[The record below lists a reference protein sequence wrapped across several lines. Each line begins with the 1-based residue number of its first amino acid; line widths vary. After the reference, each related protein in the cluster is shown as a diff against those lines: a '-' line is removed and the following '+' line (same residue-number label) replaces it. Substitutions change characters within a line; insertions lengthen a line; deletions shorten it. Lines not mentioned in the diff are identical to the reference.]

1 MADNGAENTHPPPSP
16 NPPPNPATPN
26 PPRFLA
32 PPAVTA
38 LRQEAARDAS
48 STPSSIST
56 GTSTAV
62 TSSAGGSRLASPAHH
77 LMERTLSEDI
87 REQRQ
92 DLKEAAEQTLNVIVD
107 LDLEGRIKWVSPSWK
122 EVVGTRVEEVEG
134 TLISELVLG
143 DQNNKAVFGNAI
155 ERMKV
160 DDSKSYIVRFAVRTG
175 PESFLWREDAGRKEG
190 EGEGEGRLGEEREGG
205 RRWEVEKVE
214 CEGERAG
221 SAPAQEGLVEPEK
234 ERESVQENE
243 HDSQQDNDDEH
254 ILNLEGQGIM
264 VFDRSPSSESHTMWM
279 LRPSTQPREV
289 TIDLPPLLVESLGV
303 GAEVLANYLT
313 ALAEAGSRD
322 NAYVPPPPP
331 VLCRICE
338 RQITPWWFE
347 KHSELCLQEHGAE
360 MDVQMAQDNLNEHRH
375 AIVKVLDALEARK
388 SRSAFGD
395 TSPLPGPQAE
405 YKNLP
410 IGPSQSTSG
419 PVSGSSSSSG
429 TPPRSRDPSTSGLG
443 HVRTRSSFAVRRP
456 LARIVELIL
465 DLCDTALEINTPA
478 LKDARTESG
487 DEIRTQSPQSESRIS
502 QVLQWQS
509 PSSNTLDQEQGLAA
523 LSADTERFARAKV
536 DAVFRHRQIVEYA
549 ERIRVEFTVLVEECV
564 NAAMCKAERI
574 AAGELS
580 DSSGS
585 SSSVNGDSQEG
596 RESLQSQIP
605 DPASTTPVRPSTTSG
620 LTAALRAGADQPFG
634 SGSQSGQQPSSVAV
648 STRSSSPME
657 CPTPRS
663 HRSVGGFLGHS
674 QPSKRGSLLAE
685 SDAGDSD
692 SSILSS
698 AVGGTRRTESP
709 SSERGLSRATSSKD
723 RKRQS
728 LILPGMSV
736 SPRRES
742 PARNPPHSP
751 LRLSKPRLSM
761 GESFPSPVT
770 SPLLGNSELATHMP
784 QYYPPPPSHHHHHRR
799 LSSATSPDLGKTPV
813 SPHLSSVSHPPP
825 PRAVA
830 PSIKDFEII
839 KPISKGAFGSVYL
852 SKKKST
858 AEYFAIKVLKKADM
872 VVKNQVTNVKAE
884 RAIMM
889 WQGESD
895 FVAKLYWTFSSKDY
909 LYLVM
914 EYLNGGD
921 CASLVKVLGGLT
933 EDWAKKYIAEV
944 VLGVEHLHERGIVH
958 RDLKPDNLL
967 IDAKG
972 HLKLTDFGLSRM
984 GLVGRQKRI
993 LKNPNESAPDLLKTG
1008 PFTRTTSLTSSRS
1021 ASFDFP
1027 ATQSPNSTP
1036 SMTPE
1041 VPSLVNQPSY
1051 FSLNKDSSLN
1061 RETSRRA
1068 SGYRS
1073 DSGGSDSLTGMFRG
1087 FSLYES
1093 GDTPYP
1099 LSFQPQPPPPA
1110 QQQGRSIEE
1119 EIQSEGSDSPHLFP
1133 LQTTTSH
1140 TASSA
1145 SGQHGSPPPQSM
1157 MPPPMALFDPEDHSR
1172 CFVGTPDYLAP
1183 ETINGVGQ
1191 DEMSDWWSLG
1201 CILFEFL
1208 YGYPPF
1214 NASTPD
1220 EVFENI
1226 LNRRINWPEEA
1237 DELVT
1242 PEAKDIMNRLM
1253 TINPEERLGSNAAD
1267 KYPNGGA
1274 EVRAHPWF
1282 ADVNWDTL
1290 LEDEAQFVPAPEN
1303 PEDTEYFD
1311 ARGAKLTS
1319 FSEELE
1325 DQLSPPPATT
1335 GPDYPPDRPHDAL
1348 YKVRTQVNS
1357 LKRGLMPLHIPPHV
1371 RDTRS
1376 RRLSEPVLADDFG
1389 NFNFKNLPV
1398 LERANKDVI
1407 QKLRME
1413 AMQAQQRQ
1421 VPANSPMSNTGPSLE
1436 GSPLLPMPL
1445 QRTLSQ
1451 NKAANRPASPTS
1463 LSQANSS
1470 SPSRPSQPSSPL
1482 LVQFSTGQN
1491 HERRKTSGSSSTFS
1505 HQSSGSLQPGSHPE
1519 PPRLSTNFKMPT
1531 SVASSPI
1538 KHTKPP
1544 TPTPE
1549 KSSGGSSQPRQT
1561 SAPTSRSRSQTVG
1574 SQDSEAAV
1582 SKDPFVPGH
1591 HKRRSQLFDISPS
1604 SSDNED
1610 PRSKAKALLKVQ
1622 RRRQSSR
1629 RLSQINLTEGPF
1641 FRPLDILI
1649 CEDHPV
1655 SKLVMERLFEKL
1667 RCRTITAVNGSEA
1680 MRYALSE
1687 VQFDIIM
1694 MEFKLPQLNGA
1705 DVARMIRDTK
1715 SVNTHTPIICCTGYL
1730 KDLPETHHFD
1740 ALIEKP
1746 PTLPKL
1752 TEALCKFCQ
1761 WKPPPKDHPLLSPSA
1776 SHHHHHHH
1784 YQHPILGPS
1793 VTSRQVSSMMHTED
1807 SPSSASSGFVAM
1819 PASSY
1824 RGSSREDSVGSSY
1837 FGDVDS
1843 IKPEELPVI
1852 ISRQAGDDWGSA
1864 HGSGGGSGLGISDEP
1879 AIPRSDPIMV
1889 SSPPQVPALFHA
1901 TSAPSTVP
1909 LSSAAAMTAAATA
1922 GMGMRS
1928 PRNQPSVED
1937 IRAKRESQERR
1948 RRYEGAESGD
1958 DEDEEL
1964 GNSNGQNRVR
1974 GSSPQDVRG
1983 KTKRSGSKLGTEMM
1997 RTNSHG
2003 SVVSDA
2009 GEVLGEDIVREDA
2022 AVSAAETAAV
2032 VGGPGPSID
2041 VVEEGM
2047 GVLRVAD
2054 EGLGLE
2060 TLPEDREKE
2069 ESCTPTDPLVT
2080 VSDEAGIVQSPEQ
2093 TRSPPAAEE
2102 GNVEGKAQAKDDLR
2116 LTQTESIS
2124 PFSHPTGATSTTT
2137 PPPPTSSSPPTTD
2150 TETVTTTPPNPNTS
2164 SSSTEE
2170 HQQQH
2175 ATPLI
2180 NVPDADADV
2189 TPRPPSSTA
2198 SMPDT
2203 RPSEVHSVLPLNTH
2217 GTGNNPASG
2226 ELDVTPRASE
2236 RDRRREKS
2244 RERRL
2249 RGLEWMRR

>member
-1 MADNGAENTHPPPSP
+1 MGLKTPQAAPQPHP
-16 NPPPNPATPN
+16 NPPA
-26 PPRFLA
+26 PPRLLSSPLFK
-32 PPAVTA
+32 
-38 LRQEAARDAS
+38 QEAARDAGGDN
-48 STPSSIST
+48 PSAQSMS
-56 GTSTAV
+56 
-62 TSSAGGSRLASPAHH
+62 
-77 LMERTLSEDI
+77 RTLSEDI
-87 REQRQ
+87 REERQ

-107 LDLEGRIKWVSPSWK
+107 LDLNGRIKWVSPSWK
-122 EVVGTRVEEVEG
+122 EVVGTNIEDVEG
-134 TLISELVLG
+134 LLISELVL
-143 DQNNKAVFGNAI
+143 DNKTAFEHAI
-155 ERMKV
+155 ERMKM
-160 DDSKSYIVRFAVRTG
+160 DDSKSHIVRFAVRTG
-175 PESFLWREDAGRKEG
+175 PASFLWRESREAEVEAEAEGIEG
-190 EGEGEGRLGEEREGG
+190 EDERE
-205 RRWEVEKVE
+205 EMDE
-214 CEGERAG
+214 
-221 SAPAQEGLVEPEK
+221 
-234 ERESVQENE
+234 
-243 HDSQQDNDDEH
+243 DDH

-264 VFDRSPSSESHTMWM
+264 VFDRSIGAESHTMWM

-313 ALAEAGSRD
+313 ALAEAGSREPSH
-322 NAYVPPPPP
+322 VPLPPP

-338 RQITPWWFE
+338 RQIPPWWFE
-347 KHSELCLQEHGAE
+347 KHSELCLQEHAAE
-360 MDVQMAQDNLNEHRH
+360 MDVQMAQDHLNEHRH
-375 AIVKVLDALEARK
+375 SIVKVLDALEARK
-388 SRSAFGD
+388 SRSVSGD
-395 TSPLPGPQAE
+395 SNPFAGPQAE

-410 IGPSQSTSG
+410 IGPSQSIPSSG
-419 PVSGSSSSSG
+419 LTSGSSSSSG

-443 HVRTRSSFAVRRP
+443 HARTRSSFAVRRP

-478 LKDARTESG
+478 LKESRTEAG
-487 DEIRTQSPQSESRIS
+487 EELRTQSPQSESRIS

-536 DAVFRHRQIVEYA
+536 DAIFRHRQIVEYS
-549 ERIRVEFTVLVEECV
+549 ERIRVEFTVLVEECIS
-564 NAAMCKAERI
+564 AAMSKAERI

-585 SSSVNGDSQEG
+585 SSSVAEDPQDEG
-596 RESLQSQIP
+596 IQSAQSQTVEEPSDSSGQTSSLPTPSGIP
-605 DPASTTPVRPSTTSG
+605 V
-620 LTAALRAGADQPFG
+620 ALRVG
-634 SGSQSGQQPSSVAV
+634 SEPLLASSSQSERPQPSSVVV
-648 STRSSSPME
+648 STRSSNPME

-663 HRSVGGFLGHS
+663 YRSVGGLLSHS
-674 QPSKRGSLLAE
+674 QASKRGSLLAE

-698 AVGGTRRTESP
+698 AFAGTRRMESP

-742 PARNPPHSP
+742 PARNQPHSP
-751 LRLSKPRLSM
+751 LRLSKPQLSM
-761 GESFPSPVT
+761 GDSFTSPMT
-770 SPLLGNSELATHMP
+770 SPLLSNAELPAHNTY
-784 QYYPPPPSHHHHHRR
+784 QYYPPQSSHHHHHRR
-799 LSSATSPDLGKTPV
+799 LSSATSPDLGRTGGPPV

-921 CASLVKVLGGLT
+921 CASLVKVLGGLS

-944 VLGVEHLHERGIVH
+944 VLGIEHLHERGIVH

-967 IDAKG
+967 IDQRG

-1008 PFTRTTSLTSSRS
+1008 PFTHATSLASSRS

-1027 ATQSPNSTP
+1027 ATQSPSSTP

-1041 VPSLVNQPSY
+1041 VPMFISQPSY
-1051 FSLNKDSSLN
+1051 FSLNKEPSFGQ
-1061 RETSRRA
+1061 EPSRRA
-1068 SGYRS
+1068 SGHRS
-1073 DSGGSDSLTGMFRG
+1073 DSGGSDSLPGMFRG

-1093 GDTPYP
+1093 GGDTPYP
-1099 LSFQPQPPPPA
+1099 LSFQSQQSFPLPPPPPPQQHQQ
-1110 QQQGRSIEE
+1110 QQQGRAIEE
-1119 EIQSEGSDSPHLFP
+1119 ETQSEGSDSPHLFP
-1133 LQTTTSH
+1133 LQTGTSY
-1140 TASSA
+1140 TASST
-1145 SGQHGSPPPQSM
+1145 SGQHSTPPQQSL

-1220 EVFENI
+1220 EVFQNI

-1242 PEAKDIMNRLM
+1242 PEAKDLMNKLM
-1253 TINPEERLGSNAAD
+1253 TINPEERLGSNTLE

-1282 ADVNWDTL
+1282 SDINWDTL

-1311 ARGAKLTS
+1311 ARGATLQS
-1319 FSEELE
+1319 FTEELE
-1325 DQLSPPPATT
+1325 DQLSPPPAATA
-1335 GPDYPPDRPHDAL
+1335 GQDYPDRPHDAL

-1421 VPANSPMSNTGPSLE
+1421 VPTNTPASSSGPSLE

-1451 NKAANRPASPTS
+1451 NKATNRPASPSS

-1491 HERRKTSGSSSTFS
+1491 HERRKTSGSSSFS

-1519 PPRLSTNFKMPT
+1519 PPRLLTNFKMMST
-1531 SVASSPI
+1531 SAVSSPV
-1538 KHTKPP
+1538 KYVKPP
-1544 TPTPE
+1544 TPSPD
-1549 KSSGGSSQPRQT
+1549 KSGGPPQPRQS

-1574 SQDSEAAV
+1574 SQDSEAAP
-1582 SKDPFVPGH
+1582 SRDPFVHGH

-1610 PRSKAKALLKVQ
+1610 PRTKL
-1622 RRRQSSR
+1622 RRSSR
-1629 RLSQINLTEGPF
+1629 
-1641 FRPLDILI
+1641 
-1649 CEDHPV
+1649 
-1655 SKLVMERLFEKL
+1655 
-1667 RCRTITAVNGSEA
+1667 
-1680 MRYALSE
+1680 
-1687 VQFDIIM
+1687 
-1694 MEFKLPQLNGA
+1694 FK
-1705 DVARMIRDTK
+1705 
-1715 SVNTHTPIICCTGYL
+1715 
-1730 KDLPETHHFD
+1730 
-1740 ALIEKP
+1740 
-1746 PTLPKL
+1746 
-1752 TEALCKFCQ
+1752 
-1761 WKPPPKDHPLLSPSA
+1761 
-1776 SHHHHHHH
+1776 
-1784 YQHPILGPS
+1784 
-1793 VTSRQVSSMMHTED
+1793 
-1807 SPSSASSGFVAM
+1807 
-1819 PASSY
+1819 
-1824 RGSSREDSVGSSY
+1824 
-1837 FGDVDS
+1837 
-1843 IKPEELPVI
+1843 
-1852 ISRQAGDDWGSA
+1852 DDG
-1864 HGSGGGSGLGISDEP
+1864 
-1879 AIPRSDPIMV
+1879 
-1889 SSPPQVPALFHA
+1889 
-1901 TSAPSTVP
+1901 
-1909 LSSAAAMTAAATA
+1909 
-1922 GMGMRS
+1922 
-1928 PRNQPSVED
+1928 
-1937 IRAKRESQERR
+1937 
-1948 RRYEGAESGD
+1948 
-1958 DEDEEL
+1958 
-1964 GNSNGQNRVR
+1964 RVR
-1974 GSSPQDVRG
+1974 DGCR
-1983 KTKRSGSKLGTEMM
+1983 R
-1997 RTNSHG
+1997 
-2003 SVVSDA
+2003 
-2009 GEVLGEDIVREDA
+2009 
-2022 AVSAAETAAV
+2022 
-2032 VGGPGPSID
+2032 
-2041 VVEEGM
+2041 
-2047 GVLRVAD
+2047 
-2054 EGLGLE
+2054 
-2060 TLPEDREKE
+2060 
-2069 ESCTPTDPLVT
+2069 
-2080 VSDEAGIVQSPEQ
+2080 
-2093 TRSPPAAEE
+2093 
-2102 GNVEGKAQAKDDLR
+2102 
-2116 LTQTESIS
+2116 SIS
-2124 PFSHPTGATSTTT
+2124 PKAHISA
-2137 PPPPTSSSPPTTD
+2137 
-2150 TETVTTTPPNPNTS
+2150 
-2164 SSSTEE
+2164 
-2170 HQQQH
+2170 
-2175 ATPLI
+2175 L
-2180 NVPDADADV
+2180 
-2189 TPRPPSSTA
+2189 
-2198 SMPDT
+2198 
-2203 RPSEVHSVLPLNTH
+2203 
-2217 GTGNNPASG
+2217 
-2226 ELDVTPRASE
+2226 
-2236 RDRRREKS
+2236 
-2244 RERRL
+2244 
-2249 RGLEWMRR
+2249 WMF

>member
-1 MADNGAENTHPPPSP
+1 
-16 NPPPNPATPN
+16 
-26 PPRFLA
+26 
-32 PPAVTA
+32 
-38 LRQEAARDAS
+38 
-48 STPSSIST
+48 
-56 GTSTAV
+56 
-62 TSSAGGSRLASPAHH
+62 
-77 LMERTLSEDI
+77 
-87 REQRQ
+87 
-92 DLKEAAEQTLNVIVD
+92 
-107 LDLEGRIKWVSPSWK
+107 
-122 EVVGTRVEEVEG
+122 
-134 TLISELVLG
+134 
-143 DQNNKAVFGNAI
+143 
-155 ERMKV
+155 
-160 DDSKSYIVRFAVRTG
+160 
-175 PESFLWREDAGRKEG
+175 
-190 EGEGEGRLGEEREGG
+190 
-205 RRWEVEKVE
+205 
-214 CEGERAG
+214 
-221 SAPAQEGLVEPEK
+221 
-234 ERESVQENE
+234 
-243 HDSQQDNDDEH
+243 
-254 ILNLEGQGIM
+254 
-264 VFDRSPSSESHTMWM
+264 MWM

-322 NAYVPPPPP
+322 PSHVPLPPP

-338 RQITPWWFE
+338 RQIPPWWFE

-375 AIVKVLDALEARK
+375 SIVKVLDALEARK
-388 SRSAFGD
+388 SRSASGD
-395 TSPLPGPQAE
+395 SSPFTGPQAE

-410 IGPSQSTSG
+410 IGPSQSIPSSG
-419 PVSGSSSSSG
+419 LTSGSSSSSG

-478 LKDARTESG
+478 LKEARTEAG
-487 DEIRTQSPQSESRIS
+487 EEIRTQSPQSESRIS

-536 DAVFRHRQIVEYA
+536 GAVFRHRQIVEYS
-549 ERIRVEFTVLVEECV
+549 ERIRVEFTVLVEECIS
-564 NAAMCKAERI
+564 AAMNKAERI

-580 DSSGS
+580 DSSS
-585 SSSVNGDSQEG
+585 SCSSVAGDSQD
-596 RESLQSQIP
+596 ESRDTAQSQILEGAFNTSSQP
-605 DPASTTPVRPSTTSG
+605 SLLPTPSG
-620 LTAALRAGADQPFG
+620 IAAALRVSSEPLLSSA
-634 SGSQSGQQPSSVAV
+634 SQSERPQPSSVAV

-663 HRSVGGFLGHS
+663 HRSVGGLLSHS

-698 AVGGTRRTESP
+698 AFAGTRRTESP
-709 SSERGLSRATSSKD
+709 SSERGLSRATSSRD

-728 LILPGMSV
+728 LILPGLSV

-761 GESFPSPVT
+761 GESFTSPMT
-770 SPLLGNSELATHMP
+770 SPLLSNSELAAHNTH
-784 QYYPPPPSHHHHHRR
+784 QYYPPPSSHHHHHRR

-921 CASLVKVLGGLT
+921 CASLVKVLGGLS
-933 EDWAKKYIAEV
+933 EDWAKKYVAEV
-944 VLGVEHLHERGIVH
+944 VLGIEHLHERGIVH

-967 IDAKG
+967 IDQRG

-1008 PFTRTTSLTSSRS
+1008 PFTRATSLASSRS

-1027 ATQSPNSTP
+1027 ATQSPGSTP

-1041 VPSLVNQPSY
+1041 VPMLINQPSY
-1051 FSLNKDSSLN
+1051 FSLNKEPSFN

-1099 LSFQPQPPPPA
+1099 LSFQPQPSFPPPL
-1110 QQQGRSIEE
+1110 QQQHQGRPIEE
-1119 EIQSEGSDSPHLFP
+1119 ETQSEGSDSPHLFP
-1133 LQTTTSH
+1133 LQTGTSY
-1140 TASSA
+1140 TASST
-1145 SGQHGSPPPQSM
+1145 SGQHGTPPQQSLI
-1157 MPPPMALFDPEDHSR
+1157 PPPMALFDPDDHNR

-1214 NASTPD
+1214 NATTPD
-1220 EVFENI
+1220 EVFQNI

-1242 PEAKDIMNRLM
+1242 PEAKDLMNKLM
-1253 TINPEERLGSNAAD
+1253 TINPEERLGSNASE

-1282 ADVNWDTL
+1282 ADINWDTL

-1311 ARGAKLTS
+1311 ARGATLQS
-1319 FSEELE
+1319 FTEELE
-1325 DQLSPPPATT
+1325 DQFSPPPTATA
-1335 GPDYPPDRPHDAL
+1335 GPDYPDRPHDAL
-1348 YKVRTQVNS
+1348 YRVRTQVNS

-1376 RRLSEPVLADDFG
+1376 RRLSEPVLVDDFG

-1421 VPANSPMSNTGPSLE
+1421 IPTNTPASSSGPSLE

-1451 NKAANRPASPTS
+1451 NKATNRPASPSS

-1491 HERRKTSGSSSTFS
+1491 HERRKTSGSSSFS
-1505 HQSSGSLQPGSHPE
+1505 HQSSGSLPPGSYAE
-1519 PPRLSTNFKMPT
+1519 PPRLSTNFKMMST
-1531 SVASSPI
+1531 SATSSPV
-1538 KHTKPP
+1538 KYVKPP
-1544 TPTPE
+1544 TPSPE
-1549 KSSGGSSQPRQT
+1549 KSGGPSQPRQS
-1561 SAPTSRSRSQTVG
+1561 SAPTSRTRSQTVG
-1574 SQDSEAAV
+1574 SQDSEAAP
-1582 SKDPFVPGH
+1582 SREPFVPGH
-1591 HKRRSQLFDISPS
+1591 HKRRSQLLDISPS

-1610 PRSKAKALLKVQ
+1610 PRTKAKALLKVQ

-1629 RLSQINLTEGPF
+1629 RLSQINLAEGPY
-1641 FRPLDILI
+1641 FRPLDVLI

-1746 PTLPKL
+1746 PTLSKF

-1761 WKPPPKDHPLLSPSA
+1761 WKPPPKDHPLSSLA
-1776 SHHHHHHH
+1776 H
-1784 YQHPILGPS
+1784 HPILAPAS
-1793 VTSRQVSSMMHTED
+1793 SRLTSSMMPLEG
-1807 SPSSASSGFVAM
+1807 SPSSTSSGFVAI
-1819 PASSY
+1819 PTSSY
-1824 RGSSREDSVGSSY
+1824 RGSSREDSIGSSY
-1837 FGDVDS
+1837 FGDGDS

-1852 ISRQAGDDWGSA
+1852 ISRQATDDWGNVQ
-1864 HGSGGGSGLGISDEP
+1864 GGGGLGISDEP
-1879 AIPRSDPIMV
+1879 NIPRSEPIIM
-1889 SSPPQVPALFHA
+1889 SSPPSISPVIHA
-1901 TSAPSTVP
+1901 ASAPSTLP
-1909 LSSAAAMTAAATA
+1909 GMTTTTAAA
-1922 GMGMRS
+1922 GMGVRT

-1937 IRAKRESQERR
+1937 IRAKRESHERR

-1964 GNSNGQNRVR
+1964 GNSNSLSRTK
-1974 GSSPQDVRG
+1974 SPQGACG
-1983 KTKRSGSKLGTEMM
+1983 KGKRSGSKLGTEMM
-1997 RTNSHG
+1997 RTNSRG

-2009 GEVLGEDIVREDA
+2009 GEVLGRDFVGAEGPATATTVSSPGGAATGGEVTPSSLVDA
-2022 AVSAAETAAV
+2022 
-2032 VGGPGPSID
+2032 PGPSVDI
-2041 VVEEGM
+2041 VEEGLA
-2047 GVLRVAD
+2047 GLRIAD
-2054 EGLGLE
+2054 DGLE
-2060 TLPEDREKE
+2060 TLPEDREQE
-2069 ESCTPTDPLVT
+2069 ESCTLTDPFVIT
-2080 VSDEAGIVQSPEQ
+2080 STARVVQSPPQ
-2093 TRSPPAAEE
+2093 M
-2102 GNVEGKAQAKDDLR
+2102 Q
-2116 LTQTESIS
+2116 S
-2124 PFSHPTGATSTTT
+2124 PFAESGKVELEKASSDALAEQEPDPTSQSQPLHPTGTTQVPKTPATTPPPDSTSLSTTATGPATITTTPPNAAQQQQHNPTLTTNPADQPGEEVTPRPATSTTT
-2137 PPPPTSSSPPTTD
+2137 SGF
-2150 TETVTTTPPNPNTS
+2150 NLGKAR
-2164 SSSTEE
+2164 STL
-2170 HQQQH
+2170 
-2175 ATPLI
+2175 A
-2180 NVPDADADV
+2180 
-2189 TPRPPSSTA
+2189 
-2198 SMPDT
+2198 PDT
-2203 RPSEVHSVLPLNTH
+2203 YGAGVGIGGVDHHLAEDESE
-2217 GTGNNPASG
+2217 A
-2226 ELDVTPRASE
+2226 TPRASE
-2236 RDRRREKS
+2236 RDKRREKS

-2249 RGLEWMRR
+2249 RGLDWMRRS

>member
-1 MADNGAENTHPPPSP
+1 MADNGAENTP
-16 NPPPNPATPN
+16 NQ
-26 PPRFLA
+26 PRFLA

-38 LRQEAARDAS
+38 LRQEARDAGS
-48 STPSSIST
+48 GSPSAQPMS
-56 GTSTAV
+56 
-62 TSSAGGSRLASPAHH
+62 
-77 LMERTLSEDI
+77 RTLSEDI
-87 REQRQ
+87 REERQ

-107 LDLEGRIKWVSPSWK
+107 LDLDGRIKWVSPSWK
-122 EVVGTRVEEVEG
+122 EVVGTNVEDVEG
-134 TLISELVLG
+134 SLISDLVL
-143 DQNNKAVFGNAI
+143 DNKMAFEHAI
-155 ERMKV
+155 ESMKI
-160 DDSKSYIVRFAVRTG
+160 DDSKSHIVRFAVKTG
-175 PESFLWREDAGRKEG
+175 PASFLRREAGEVEVEDVGGDGDGDVEG
-190 EGEGEGRLGEEREGG
+190 EREGKGEEGVERDAEVPGQEKIEEGRVDVSQPQEKESEYQTEERE
-205 RRWEVEKVE
+205 
-214 CEGERAG
+214 
-221 SAPAQEGLVEPEK
+221 
-234 ERESVQENE
+234 ESDE
-243 HDSQQDNDDEH
+243 DSQ

-264 VFDRSPSSESHTMWM
+264 VFDRSPTTESHTMWM

-313 ALAEAGSRD
+313 TLAEAGSRD
-322 NAYVPPPPP
+322 PSNVPIPPP

-338 RQITPWWFE
+338 RQIPPWWFE

-375 AIVKVLDALEARK
+375 SIVKVLDALEARK
-388 SRSAFGD
+388 SRSASGD
-395 TSPLPGPQAE
+395 SSPFAGPQAE
-405 YKNLP
+405 YKGLP
-410 IGPSQSTSG
+410 IGPSIPSSG
-419 PVSGSSSSSG
+419 MTSGSSSSSG

-443 HVRTRSSFAVRRP
+443 HTRTRSSFAVRRP

-478 LKDARTESG
+478 LKDARTDVGE
-487 DEIRTQSPQSESRIS
+487 EIRTQSPQSESRIS
-502 QVLQWQS
+502 QVMQWQS

-536 DAVFRHRQIVEYA
+536 DAVFRHRQIVEYS
-549 ERIRVEFTVLVEECV
+549 ERIRVEFTVLVEECIS
-564 NAAMCKAERI
+564 AAMSKAERI

-585 SSSVNGDSQEG
+585 SSSVAGDSQDEG
-596 RESLQSQIP
+596 RDSSRSQIFDGP
-605 DPASTTPVRPSTTSG
+605 PTTSGQPSSLPTPSG
-620 LTAALRAGADQPFG
+620 LTAALRVG
-634 SGSQSGQQPSSVAV
+634 STPLFTSTPQLERPQPSSVAV

-663 HRSVGGFLGHS
+663 HRSAGGLLSHS

-698 AVGGTRRTESP
+698 AFAGTYRTESP
-709 SSERGLSRATSSKD
+709 SSERGLSRATSARD

-742 PARNPPHSP
+742 PARNQPHSP

-761 GESFPSPVT
+761 GESFTSPMT
-770 SPLLGNSELATHMP
+770 SPLLSNSELAGHNTH
-784 QYYPPPPSHHHHHRR
+784 QFYPPSSHHHHHRR

-933 EDWAKKYIAEV
+933 EDWAKKYVAEV
-944 VLGVEHLHERGIVH
+944 VLGIEHLHERGIVH

-967 IDAKG
+967 IDQRG

-1008 PFTRTTSLTSSRS
+1008 PFTRATSLASSRS

-1027 ATQSPNSTP
+1027 PTQSPSSTP

-1041 VPSLVNQPSY
+1041 VSSLINQPSY
-1051 FSLNKDSSLN
+1051 FSLNKEPSFN

-1087 FSLYES
+1087 FSLYEG

-1099 LSFQPQPPPPA
+1099 LSFQPQPSFPPL
-1110 QQQGRSIEE
+1110 QQQGRPIEE
-1119 EIQSEGSDSPHLFP
+1119 ETQSEGSDSPHLFP
-1133 LQTTTSH
+1133 LQTGTSYP
-1140 TASSA
+1140 ASSM
-1145 SGQHGSPPPQSM
+1145 SGQHSTPPQQSL
-1157 MPPPMALFDPEDHSR
+1157 MPPAMALFDPEDNNR

-1220 EVFENI
+1220 EVFQNI

-1242 PEAKDIMNRLM
+1242 PEAKDLMNKLM
-1253 TINPEERLGSNAAD
+1253 TINPEERLGSNASE

-1282 ADVNWDTL
+1282 ADINWDTL

-1311 ARGAKLTS
+1311 ARGATLQS
-1319 FSEELE
+1319 FTEELE
-1325 DQLSPPPATT
+1325 DQLSPPPVAT
-1335 GPDYPPDRPHDAL
+1335 GPDYPDRPHDAL

-1421 VPANSPMSNTGPSLE
+1421 IPTNTPVSTSGPSLE

-1445 QRTLSQ
+1445 QRTMSQ
-1451 NKAANRPASPTS
+1451 NKATNRPASPSS
-1463 LSQANSS
+1463 LSQTNSS

-1491 HERRKTSGSSSTFS
+1491 HERRKTSGSSSFP
-1505 HQSSGSLQPGSHPE
+1505 HQPTGSLQPGSYPE
-1519 PPRLSTNFKMPT
+1519 PPRLSTNFKMMST
-1531 SVASSPI
+1531 SATSSPI
-1538 KHTKPP
+1538 KYVKPP
-1544 TPTPE
+1544 TPSPD
-1549 KSSGGSSQPRQT
+1549 KSGGTSQPRQS

-1574 SQDSEAAV
+1574 SQDSEAAT
-1582 SKDPFVPGH
+1582 SREPFVPGH
-1591 HKRRSQLFDISPS
+1591 HKRRSQLIDISPS

-1610 PRSKAKALLKVQ
+1610 PRTKAKALLKVQ

-1629 RLSQINLTEGPF
+1629 RLSQINFAEGPY
-1641 FRPLDILI
+1641 FRPLDVLI

-1746 PTLPKL
+1746 PTLSKL

-1761 WKPPPKDHPLLSPSA
+1761 WKPPPKDHALSLPA
-1776 SHHHHHHH
+1776 H
-1784 YQHPILGPS
+1784 HPILPP
-1793 VTSRQVSSMMHTED
+1793 VSSRLTSSMVPPD
-1807 SPSSASSGFVAM
+1807 GSPSSISSGFAAI
-1819 PASSY
+1819 PTSSY
-1824 RGSSREDSVGSSY
+1824 RGSSREDSIGSSY

-1843 IKPEELPVI
+1843 LKPEELPVI
-1852 ISRQAGDDWGSA
+1852 ISRQATDDWGNA
-1864 HGSGGGSGLGISDEP
+1864 QGAGSGGGGLGISDEP
-1879 AIPRSDPIMV
+1879 NVSRSDPILM
-1889 SSPPQVPALFHA
+1889 SSPPQLPQVLHA
-1901 TSAPSTVP
+1901 ASAPSTI
-1909 LSSAAAMTAAATA
+1909 SAMTITTPAA
-1922 GMGMRS
+1922 GMGART

-1937 IRAKRESQERR
+1937 IRAKREAHGRR

-1964 GNSNGQNRVR
+1964 GNSQSQNRPK
-1974 GSSPQDVRG
+1974 SPQSARG
-1983 KTKRSGSKLGTEMM
+1983 KGKRSGSKLGTELM
-1997 RTNSHG
+1997 RTNSRG

-2009 GEVLGEDIVREDA
+2009 GEGQGGERVCAEGSA
-2022 AVSAAETAAV
+2022 TTAVSSPGGITTGGEVTPSSL
-2032 VGGPGPSID
+2032 VGAPGPSVD
-2041 VVEEGM
+2041 VVEESLAG
-2047 GVLRVAD
+2047 LRIAED
-2054 EGLGLE
+2054 GLE
-2060 TLPEDREKE
+2060 TLPEDREQE
-2069 ESCTPTDPLVT
+2069 ESCILNDPF
-2080 VSDEAGIVQSPEQ
+2080 VSTSATSVKSSPRMQSPLSISENVAPETTTSAPAQ
-2093 TRSPPAAEE
+2093 QRQDSTSESQPSHPKSTTQGPNTPSTTPHLPSASPLIAS
-2102 GNVEGKAQAKDDLR
+2102 
-2116 LTQTESIS
+2116 TESGTIKTT
-2124 PFSHPTGATSTTT
+2124 PPGTTQQQQRNTPIITTT
-2137 PPPPTSSSPPTTD
+2137 PTTSG
-2150 TETVTTTPPNPNTS
+2150 E
-2164 SSSTEE
+2164 
-2170 HQQQH
+2170 
-2175 ATPLI
+2175 
-2180 NVPDADADV
+2180 DV
-2189 TPRPPSSTA
+2189 TPRPTTSITPSGFNPGKARSTLA
-2198 SMPDT
+2198 PDVHGAAVGIGSVDHHVAD
-2203 RPSEVHSVLPLNTH
+2203 SESE
-2217 GTGNNPASG
+2217 A
-2226 ELDVTPRASE
+2226 TPRASD
-2236 RDRRREKS
+2236 RDKRREKS

-2249 RGLEWMRR
+2249 RGLDWMRRS

>member
-1 MADNGAENTHPPPSP
+1 MAENGTENTP
-16 NPPPNPATPN
+16 NRTPNRTPN

-38 LRQEAARDAS
+38 LKQEAAREAGSDS
-48 STPSSIST
+48 PSAQSMS
-56 GTSTAV
+56 
-62 TSSAGGSRLASPAHH
+62 
-77 LMERTLSEDI
+77 RTLSEDI
-87 REQRQ
+87 REERQ

-107 LDLEGRIKWVSPSWK
+107 LDLDGRIKWVSPSWK
-122 EVVGTRVEEVEG
+122 EVVGTNVEDVEG
-134 TLISELVLG
+134 LLISELVL
-143 DQNNKAVFGNAI
+143 DNKMAFEHAI
-155 ERMKV
+155 ESMKI
-160 DDSKSYIVRFAVRTG
+160 DDSKSHIVRFAVRTG
-175 PESFLWREDAGRKEG
+175 PASFLRRESGEAEVKVEVENIGG
-190 EGEGEGRLGEEREGG
+190 EGEKGGEGGGEA
-205 RRWEVEKVE
+205 EVEAPTQA
-214 CEGERAG
+214 GEDDG
-221 SAPAQEGLVEPEK
+221 SVQVVRP
-234 ERESVQENE
+234 RESQTDQEKDE
-243 HDSQQDNDDEH
+243 HEEMDEDDH

-264 VFDRSPSSESHTMWM
+264 VFDRSPGTESHTMWM
-279 LRPSTQPREV
+279 LRPSTQPREI

-313 ALAEAGSRD
+313 SLAEAGSRD
-322 NAYVPPPPP
+322 PSHVPPPQP

-338 RQITPWWFE
+338 RQIPPWWFE

-375 AIVKVLDALEARK
+375 SIVKVLDALEARK
-388 SRSAFGD
+388 SRSGSGD
-395 TSPLPGPQAE
+395 SSPFAGPQAE

-410 IGPSQSTSG
+410 IGPSQSIPSSG
-419 PVSGSSSSSG
+419 LTSGSSSSSG

-443 HVRTRSSFAVRRP
+443 HARTRSSFAVRRP

-478 LKDARTESG
+478 LKEARTEM
-487 DEIRTQSPQSESRIS
+487 DEEIRTQSPQSESRIS

-536 DAVFRHRQIVEYA
+536 DAIFRHRQIVEYS
-549 ERIRVEFTVLVEECV
+549 ERIRVEFTVLVEECIS
-564 NAAMCKAERI
+564 AAMSKAERI

-585 SSSVNGDSQEG
+585 SSNVAEDSQDEG
-596 RESLQSQIP
+596 IDSVQFPILEDPPNTSSQPSSLP
-605 DPASTTPVRPSTTSG
+605 TPSG
-620 LTAALRAGADQPFG
+620 IATALRVG
-634 SGSQSGQQPSSVAV
+634 SEPILVSTSQSDRPQPSSVAV

-657 CPTPRS
+657 CPTPLS
-663 HRSVGGFLGHS
+663 HRSVGGLLSHS

-698 AVGGTRRTESP
+698 AFAGTRRMESP

-728 LILPGMSV
+728 LILPGLSV

-742 PARNPPHSP
+742 PARNQPHSP
-751 LRLSKPRLSM
+751 LRLSKPQLSM
-761 GESFPSPVT
+761 GDSFTSPMT
-770 SPLLGNSELATHMP
+770 SPLLSNVELAAHNTH
-784 QYYPPPPSHHHHHRR
+784 QYYPPPASHHHHHRR

-921 CASLVKVLGGLT
+921 CASLVKVLGGLS
-933 EDWAKKYIAEV
+933 EDWAKKYVAEV
-944 VLGVEHLHERGIVH
+944 VLGIEHLHERGIVH

-967 IDAKG
+967 IDQRG

-993 LKNPNESAPDLLKTG
+993 LKNPNESVPDLLKTG
-1008 PFTRTTSLTSSRS
+1008 PFTRGTSLASSRS

-1027 ATQSPNSTP
+1027 ATQSPSSTP

-1041 VPSLVNQPSY
+1041 VPMLINQPSY
-1051 FSLNKDSSLN
+1051 FSLNKEPSFN

-1087 FSLYES
+1087 FSLYDN
-1093 GDTPYP
+1093 GDMPYP
-1099 LSFQPQPPPPA
+1099 LSFQSQPSFPPPPPPPPLPQQ
-1110 QQQGRSIEE
+1110 QQQGRAIEE
-1119 EIQSEGSDSPHLFP
+1119 ETQSEGSDSPHLFP
-1133 LQTTTSH
+1133 LQTGTSY
-1140 TASSA
+1140 TASST
-1145 SGQHGSPPPQSM
+1145 SGQHSTPPQQSL

-1220 EVFENI
+1220 EVFQNI

-1242 PEAKDIMNRLM
+1242 PEAKDLINKLM
-1253 TINPEERLGSNAAD
+1253 TINPEERLGSNASE

-1282 ADVNWDTL
+1282 SDINWDTL

-1311 ARGAKLTS
+1311 ARGATLQS
-1319 FSEELE
+1319 FTEELE
-1325 DQLSPPPATT
+1325 DQLSPPPAATA
-1335 GPDYPPDRPHDAL
+1335 GQEYPDRPHDAL

-1376 RRLSEPVLADDFG
+1376 RRLSEPVMADDFG

-1421 VPANSPMSNTGPSLE
+1421 IPTNAPASSSGPSLE

-1451 NKAANRPASPTS
+1451 NKATNRPASPSS

-1491 HERRKTSGSSSTFS
+1491 HERRKTSGSSSFS

-1519 PPRLSTNFKMPT
+1519 PPRLSTNFKMIST
-1531 SVASSPI
+1531 SAVSSPV
-1538 KHTKPP
+1538 KYVKPP
-1544 TPTPE
+1544 TPSPE
-1549 KSSGGSSQPRQT
+1549 KSGGPPQPRQS
-1561 SAPTSRSRSQTVG
+1561 SAPSSRSRSQTVG
-1574 SQDSEAAV
+1574 SQDSEAAPPRE
-1582 SKDPFVPGH
+1582 PFVPGH

-1610 PRSKAKALLKVQ
+1610 PRTKAKALLKVQ

-1629 RLSQINLTEGPF
+1629 RLSQINLVEGPY
-1641 FRPLDILI
+1641 FRPLDVLI

-1746 PTLPKL
+1746 PTLSKL

-1761 WKPPPKDHPLLSPSA
+1761 WKPPPKDHPLNPSA
-1776 SHHHHHHH
+1776 
-1784 YQHPILGPS
+1784 QNPMLQPVG
-1793 VTSRQVSSMMHTED
+1793 SRLTSSMIPQD
-1807 SPSSASSGFVAM
+1807 GSPSSTSSGFI
-1819 PASSY
+1819 PIPTSSY
-1824 RGSSREDSVGSSY
+1824 RGSSREDSIGSSY

-1843 IKPEELPVI
+1843 IKPEDLPVV
-1852 ISRQAGDDWGSA
+1852 ISRQATDDWGNVQGVS
-1864 HGSGGGSGLGISDEP
+1864 GVVVGGGGLGISDEP
-1879 AIPRSDPIMV
+1879 NIPRSEPITMH
-1889 SSPPQVPALFHA
+1889 SPPPIPKVPHA
-1901 TSAPSTVP
+1901 ASAPSILP
-1909 LSSAAAMTAAATA
+1909 AMTTP
-1922 GMGMRS
+1922 GVRT

-1937 IRAKRESQERR
+1937 IRAKRESHERR
-1948 RRYEGAESGD
+1948 KRYDGAESGD

-1964 GNSNGQNRVR
+1964 GNSNSQSRAK
-1974 GSSPQDVRG
+1974 SPQGARG
-1983 KTKRSGSKLGTEMM
+1983 KGKRSGSKLGTEMM
-1997 RTNSHG
+1997 RTNSRG

-2009 GEVLGEDIVREDA
+2009 GEILGGDCA
-2022 AVSAAETAAV
+2022 AAEGPAPTTVSSPGGATTGGEV
-2032 VGGPGPSID
+2032 TPSSSLVGAPGPSLDI
-2041 VVEEGM
+2041 VEEGLAGM
-2047 GVLRVAD
+2047 RIAD
-2054 EGLGLE
+2054 DGLE
-2060 TLPEDREKE
+2060 TLPEDREQE
-2069 ESCTPTDPLVT
+2069 ESCAQADPFVIT
-2080 VSDEAGIVQSPEQ
+2080 STAHIVQSPPEIQ
-2093 TRSPPAAEE
+2093 SPIAEC
-2102 GNVEGKAQAKDDLR
+2102 GKAKPENASSATVEEQALDPTSQFLPLHSAEATTPAPKTPTTASR
-2116 LTQTESIS
+2116 PASTSPSIATTA
-2124 PFSHPTGATSTTT
+2124 PTIITTT
-2137 PPPPTSSSPPTTD
+2137 PSNTAQQYSPILTID
-2150 TETVTTTPPNPNTS
+2150 TGNLPGED
-2164 SSSTEE
+2164 
-2170 HQQQH
+2170 
-2175 ATPLI
+2175 ATPRSATSI
-2180 NVPDADADV
+2180 TTSGFNPGKS
-2189 TPRPPSSTA
+2189 RSTLT
-2198 SMPDT
+2198 PDT
-2203 RPSEVHSVLPLNTH
+2203 YGAGFGISPVEHRVAEGESE
-2217 GTGNNPASG
+2217 A
-2226 ELDVTPRASE
+2226 TPRASE
-2236 RDRRREKS
+2236 RDKRREKS

-2249 RGLEWMRR
+2249 RGLDWIRRP

>member
-1 MADNGAENTHPPPSP
+1 MADNGPEKTANPSP
-16 NPPPNPATPN
+16 NAY
-26 PPRFLA
+26 RFLA
-32 PPAVTA
+32 PPAVNA
-38 LRQEAARDAS
+38 LRQEARD
-48 STPSSIST
+48 
-56 GTSTAV
+56 
-62 TSSAGGSRLASPAHH
+62 TSSGSPSPQP
-77 LMERTLSEDI
+77 MSRTISENI
-87 REQRQ
+87 REERQ

-107 LDLEGRIKWVSPSWK
+107 LDLDGRIRWVSPSWK
-122 EVVGTRVEEVEG
+122 EVVGTNVEDVEG
-134 TLISELVLG
+134 SLISELLL
-143 DQNNKAVFGNAI
+143 DNKKAFEHAI
-155 ERMKV
+155 ERMKI
-160 DDSKSYIVRFAVRTG
+160 DDSKSHIVRFAVRTG
-175 PESFLWREDAGRKEG
+175 PASFLRRETGEAEGVSEWAGD
-190 EGEGEGRLGEEREGG
+190 
-205 RRWEVEKVE
+205 
-214 CEGERAG
+214 EGERGGRGKGGAG
-221 SAPAQEGLVEPEK
+221 GEAEAHGQEKEQEELTDVVQAQEK
-234 ERESVQENE
+234 ETKSESDE
-243 HDSQQDNDDEH
+243 DDH

-264 VFDRSPSSESHTMWM
+264 VFDRSPSTESHTMWM

-322 NAYVPPPPP
+322 PSHVPFLPQ

-338 RQITPWWFE
+338 RQIPSWWFE

-360 MDVQMAQDNLNEHRH
+360 MEVQMAQDNLNEHRH
-375 AIVKVLDALEARK
+375 SIVKVLDALEARK
-388 SRSAFGD
+388 SRSASVD
-395 TSPLPGPQAE
+395 SSPFSGPKAE

-410 IGPSQSTSG
+410 IGPSIPSSG
-419 PVSGSSSSSG
+419 LTSGSSSSSG
-429 TPPRSRDPSTSGLG
+429 TPPLSRDPSTSGRG

-478 LKDARTESG
+478 LKEARTEVG
-487 DEIRTQSPQSESRIS
+487 EEIRTQSPQSESRIS

-536 DAVFRHRQIVEYA
+536 DAVFRHRQIVEYS

-564 NAAMCKAERI
+564 AAAMSKAERI
-574 AAGELS
+574 TAGELS

-585 SSSVNGDSQEG
+585 CHSVVGDLQDDGKCSARSQVLDAASNLSS
-596 RESLQSQIP
+596 
-605 DPASTTPVRPSTTSG
+605 RPSSLPAPSAITT
-620 LTAALRAGADQPFG
+620 TLRVG
-634 SGSQSGQQPSSVAV
+634 SEPLLHSASQSERPQPSSVAV

-663 HRSVGGFLGHS
+663 HRSVGGLLS
-674 QPSKRGSLLAE
+674 QSQQSKRGSLLAE

-698 AVGGTRRTESP
+698 VFAGARRTESP
-709 SSERGLSRATSSKD
+709 SSERGLSRTASSKD

-728 LILPGMSV
+728 LILPGMSM

-761 GESFPSPVT
+761 GESFTSPMT
-770 SPLLGNSELATHMP
+770 SPLLSNSELATQNTHP
-784 QYYPPPPSHHHHHRR
+784 YYPPPPHHHRR

-921 CASLVKVLGGLT
+921 CASLVKVLGGLS
-933 EDWAKKYIAEV
+933 EDWAKKYVAEV
-944 VLGVEHLHERGIVH
+944 VLGIEHLHERGIVH

-967 IDAKG
+967 IDQRG

-993 LKNPNESAPDLLKTG
+993 LKNPNEPAPDLLKTG
-1008 PFTRTTSLTSSRS
+1008 PFTRATSMTSSRS

-1027 ATQSPNSTP
+1027 STQSPISTP

-1041 VPSLVNQPSY
+1041 VPMLMNQPSY
-1051 FSLNKDSSLN
+1051 FSLNKEPPFN

-1068 SGYRS
+1068 SGHRS

-1087 FSLYES
+1087 FSLYEG
-1093 GDTPYP
+1093 GDTPHP
-1099 LSFQPQPPPPA
+1099 LSFQPQPSFPPP
-1110 QQQGRSIEE
+1110 QPQGHLAEE
-1119 EIQSEGSDSPHLFP
+1119 ETQSEGSDSPHLFP
-1133 LQTTTSH
+1133 LQTGASYPTS
-1140 TASSA
+1140 SV
-1145 SGQHGSPPPQSM
+1145 SGQHSTPPQQSL
-1157 MPPPMALFDPEDHSR
+1157 MPPAMALFDPEDHNR

-1220 EVFENI
+1220 EVFQNI

-1242 PEAKDIMNRLM
+1242 PEAKDLMNKLM
-1253 TINPEERLGSNAAD
+1253 TINPEERLGSNASE
-1267 KYPNGGA
+1267 KFLNGGA

-1282 ADVNWDTL
+1282 ADINWDTL

-1311 ARGAKLTS
+1311 ARGATLQS
-1319 FSEELE
+1319 FTEELE
-1325 DQLSPPPATT
+1325 DQLSPPPATG
-1335 GPDYPPDRPHDAL
+1335 GPDYPDRPHDAL
-1348 YKVRTQVNS
+1348 YKVRTQANS

-1421 VPANSPMSNTGPSLE
+1421 IPTNTSASSSGPSLE

-1451 NKAANRPASPTS
+1451 NKATNRPGSPSS

-1470 SPSRPSQPSSPL
+1470 SPSRLSQPSSPL
-1482 LVQFSTGQN
+1482 LVQFSTGQH
-1491 HERRKTSGSSSTFS
+1491 HERRKTSGSSSFS
-1505 HQSSGSLQPGSHPE
+1505 HQSGGSLPPGSYPE
-1519 PPRLSTNFKMPT
+1519 PPRLSTSFKMMST
-1531 SVASSPI
+1531 SATSSPV
-1538 KHTKPP
+1538 KYVKPA
-1544 TPTPE
+1544 TPSPD
-1549 KSSGGSSQPRQT
+1549 KSGGPSQPRQS
-1561 SAPTSRSRSQTVG
+1561 SAPNSRSRSQTIG
-1574 SQDSEAAV
+1574 SQDSEAAP
-1582 SKDPFVPGH
+1582 SKEPFAPGH

-1610 PRSKAKALLKVQ
+1610 PRTKAKALLKVQ

-1629 RLSQINLTEGPF
+1629 RMSQINLAEGPY
-1641 FRPLDILI
+1641 FRPLDVLI

-1746 PTLPKL
+1746 PTLSKL
-1752 TEALCKFCQ
+1752 TETLHKFCQ
-1761 WKPPPKDHPLLSPSA
+1761 WKPPPKDHQLSLTA
-1776 SHHHHHHH
+1776 H
-1784 YQHPILGPS
+1784 HPILAPAS
-1793 VTSRQVSSMMHTED
+1793 SRLASSMMPPEG
-1807 SPSSASSGFVAM
+1807 SPGSMSSSFVAV
-1819 PASSY
+1819 PTSSY
-1824 RGSSREDSVGSSY
+1824 RGSSREDSIGSSY
-1837 FGDVDS
+1837 FGDVES
-1843 IKPEELPVI
+1843 MKQEELPVI
-1852 ISRQAGDDWGSA
+1852 ISRQATDDWGNSQCG
-1864 HGSGGGSGLGISDEP
+1864 GSGGGLGISDEP
-1879 AIPRSDPIMV
+1879 NIPRSAPIIM
-1889 SSPPQVPALFHA
+1889 SSPPQIPTVPHA
-1901 TSAPSTVP
+1901 ASAPSTV
-1909 LSSAAAMTAAATA
+1909 LSMAMTTPAA
-1922 GMGMRS
+1922 GMGVVTQ
-1928 PRNQPSVED
+1928 RNQPSVED
-1937 IRAKRESQERR
+1937 IRTKRESHGRR
-1948 RRYEGAESGD
+1948 KYEGAESGD

-1964 GNSNGQNRVR
+1964 GISNSQSRLK
-1974 GSSPQDVRG
+1974 SPLGAREKG
-1983 KTKRSGSKLGTEMM
+1983 KRSGSKLGTEMM
-1997 RTNSHG
+1997 RTNSRG

-2009 GEVLGEDIVREDA
+2009 GEVLSGNCAGVDAPASTAITPGSTALGGEA
-2022 AVSAAETAAV
+2022 TQSLV
-2032 VGGPGPSID
+2032 VGAPGPS
-2041 VVEEGM
+2041 VNAVEET
-2047 GVLRVAD
+2047 LAD
-2054 EGLGLE
+2054 LQIADDGLE
-2060 TLPEDREKE
+2060 TLLEDREQE
-2069 ESCTPTDPLVT
+2069 ESSAFTDPFATTRTTFV
-2080 VSDEAGIVQSPEQ
+2080 VQSRPQ
-2093 TRSPPAAEE
+2093 IHSPPSESR
-2102 GNVEGKAQAKDDLR
+2102 NVESEQAASDALGEQRPDP
-2116 LTQTESIS
+2116 TSQ
-2124 PFSHPTGATSTTT
+2124 SHPLHTTTSQVPQTLSTT
-2137 PPPPTSSSPPTTD
+2137 PPLVSTSLQITTGSAA
-2150 TETVTTTPPNPNTS
+2150 TTTTPPNT
-2164 SSSTEE
+2164 TE
-2170 HQQQH
+2170 QQR
-2175 ATPLI
+2175 TPVVTT
-2180 NVPDADADV
+2180 NPADSPGEDV
-2189 TPRPPSSTA
+2189 TPRPATSLTMSGFNPGKARSTLA
-2198 SMPDT
+2198 PDT
-2203 RPSEVHSVLPLNTH
+2203 YGAAAGIGLVDHRVADGESE
-2217 GTGNNPASG
+2217 A
-2226 ELDVTPRASE
+2226 TPRASE
-2236 RDRRREKS
+2236 RDKRREKS

-2249 RGLEWMRR
+2249 RGLDWIRRS

>member
-1 MADNGAENTHPPPSP
+1 MADNGAENIT
-16 NPPPNPATPN
+16 N

-32 PPAVTA
+32 PPAVAA
-38 LRQEAARDAS
+38 LRQEARDANS
-48 STPSSIST
+48 GSPSPQPM
-56 GTSTAV
+56 
-62 TSSAGGSRLASPAHH
+62 SR
-77 LMERTLSEDI
+77 TFSEDI
-87 REQRQ
+87 REERQ

-122 EVVGTRVEEVEG
+122 EVVGTNVEDVEG
-134 TLISELVLG
+134 LLISELVL
-143 DQNNKAVFGNAI
+143 DNKMAFEHAI
-155 ERMKV
+155 ESMKI
-160 DDSKSYIVRFAVRTG
+160 DDSKSHIVRFAVKTG
-175 PESFLWREDAGRKEG
+175 PASFLRREAGEVEVEHVAGEGGG
-190 EGEGEGRLGEEREGG
+190 EGEREEKKEEGEKRDAEAPVQQKMPEER
-205 RRWEVEKVE
+205 VDI
-214 CEGERAG
+214 
-221 SAPAQEGLVEPEK
+221 SQPQQEQPEHVGD
-234 ERESVQENE
+234 EQQENGE
-243 HDSQQDNDDEH
+243 DYH

-264 VFDRSPSSESHTMWM
+264 VFDRSPTTESHTMWM

-322 NAYVPPPPP
+322 PSHVPFPPP

-338 RQITPWWFE
+338 RQIPPWWFE

-375 AIVKVLDALEARK
+375 SIVKVLDVLEARK
-388 SRSAFGD
+388 GRSASGD
-395 TSPLPGPQAE
+395 SNPFAGPQAE
-405 YKNLP
+405 YKGLP
-410 IGPSQSTSG
+410 IGPSIPSSG
-419 PVSGSSSSSG
+419 MTSGSSSSSG

-443 HVRTRSSFAVRRP
+443 HTRTRSSFAVRRP

-478 LKDARTESG
+478 LKDARTDVGE
-487 DEIRTQSPQSESRIS
+487 EIRTQSPQSESRIS
-502 QVLQWQS
+502 QVMQWQS

-536 DAVFRHRQIVEYA
+536 DAVFRHRQIVEYS
-549 ERIRVEFTVLVEECV
+549 ERIRVEFTVLVEECIS
-564 NAAMCKAERI
+564 AAMSKAERI

-585 SSSVNGDSQEG
+585 SSSVTGDSQDEG
-596 RESLQSQIP
+596 RDSARSEIP
-605 DPASTTPVRPSTTSG
+605 DAPSNTSSQPSSLPNPSG
-620 LTAALRAGADQPFG
+620 ITAALRVG
-634 SGSQSGQQPSSVAV
+634 STPLFTSASQSERLQPSSVAV

-663 HRSVGGFLGHS
+663 HRSVGGLLSHS

-698 AVGGTRRTESP
+698 VFAGTHRTESP
-709 SSERGLSRATSSKD
+709 SSERGLSRATSSRD

-742 PARNPPHSP
+742 PARNQPHSP

-761 GESFPSPVT
+761 GESFTSPMT
-770 SPLLGNSELATHMP
+770 SPLLSNSELAAHNTH
-784 QYYPPPPSHHHHHRR
+784 QYYPPSSHHHHRR

-933 EDWAKKYIAEV
+933 EDWAKKYVAEV
-944 VLGVEHLHERGIVH
+944 VLGIEHLHERGIVH

-967 IDAKG
+967 IDQRG

-1008 PFTRTTSLTSSRS
+1008 PFTRATSLASSRS

-1027 ATQSPNSTP
+1027 PTQSPSSTP

-1041 VPSLVNQPSY
+1041 VLMLINQPSY
-1051 FSLNKDSSLN
+1051 FSLNKEPSFN

-1068 SGYRS
+1068 SGHRS

-1087 FSLYES
+1087 FSLYEG

-1099 LSFQPQPPPPA
+1099 LSFQPQPSFPPPQQ
-1110 QQQGRSIEE
+1110 QQQGRPIEE
-1119 EIQSEGSDSPHLFP
+1119 EAQSEGSDSPHLFP
-1133 LQTTTSH
+1133 LQTGTSYP
-1140 TASSA
+1140 ASSM
-1145 SGQHGSPPPQSM
+1145 SGQHSTPPQQSL
-1157 MPPPMALFDPEDHSR
+1157 MPPAMALFDPEDHNR

-1220 EVFENI
+1220 EVFQNI

-1242 PEAKDIMNRLM
+1242 PEAKDLMNKLM
-1253 TINPEERLGSNAAD
+1253 TINPEERLGSNASE
-1267 KYPNGGA
+1267 KYLNGGA

-1282 ADVNWDTL
+1282 ADINWDTL

-1311 ARGAKLTS
+1311 ARGATLQS
-1319 FSEELE
+1319 FTEELE
-1325 DQLSPPPATT
+1325 DQLSPPPAAT
-1335 GPDYPPDRPHDAL
+1335 GPDYPDRPHDAL

-1376 RRLSEPVLADDFG
+1376 RRLSEPVLVDDFG

-1398 LERANKDVI
+1398 LEKANKDVI

-1421 VPANSPMSNTGPSLE
+1421 IPTNTPASSSGPSLE

-1445 QRTLSQ
+1445 QRTMSQ
-1451 NKAANRPASPTS
+1451 NKATNRPASPSS

-1491 HERRKTSGSSSTFS
+1491 HERRKTSGSSSFS
-1505 HQSSGSLQPGSHPE
+1505 HQPGGPLQAGSYPE
-1519 PPRLSTNFKMPT
+1519 PPRLSTNFKMMST
-1531 SVASSPI
+1531 SATSSPV
-1538 KHTKPP
+1538 KYVKPP
-1544 TPTPE
+1544 TPSPD
-1549 KSSGGSSQPRQT
+1549 KSGGTSQPRQS

-1574 SQDSEAAV
+1574 SQDSEAAP
-1582 SKDPFVPGH
+1582 SKEPFVPGH

-1610 PRSKAKALLKVQ
+1610 PRTKAKALLKVQ

-1629 RLSQINLTEGPF
+1629 RLSQINLAEGPY
-1641 FRPLDILI
+1641 FRPLDVLI

-1746 PTLPKL
+1746 PTLSKL

-1761 WKPPPKDHPLLSPSA
+1761 WKPPPKDHSLSLPA
-1776 SHHHHHHH
+1776 H
-1784 YQHPILGPS
+1784 HPILPP
-1793 VTSRQVSSMMHTED
+1793 VSSRLTSTMMPPD
-1807 SPSSASSGFVAM
+1807 CSPSSTSSGFAAI
-1819 PASSY
+1819 PTSSY
-1824 RGSSREDSVGSSY
+1824 RGSSREDSIGSSY

-1843 IKPEELPVI
+1843 IKPEELPII
-1852 ISRQAGDDWGSA
+1852 ISRQATDDWGNVQGA
-1864 HGSGGGSGLGISDEP
+1864 GSGGGGLGISDEP
-1879 AIPRSDPIMV
+1879 NVPRSDPIIM
-1889 SSPPQVPALFHA
+1889 SSPPQIPQVLHA
-1901 TSAPSTVP
+1901 ASAPSTLP
-1909 LSSAAAMTAAATA
+1909 ARAMTMPAVS
-1922 GMGMRS
+1922 MGART

-1937 IRAKRESQERR
+1937 IRAKREAHGRR

-1964 GNSNGQNRVR
+1964 GNSQSQNRPK
-1974 GSSPQDVRG
+1974 SPQSAPG
-1983 KTKRSGSKLGTEMM
+1983 KGKRSGSKLGTELM
-1997 RTNSHG
+1997 RTNSRG

-2009 GEVLGEDIVREDA
+2009 GEGRVEGPVTT
-2022 AVSAAETAAV
+2022 AVSSPGGREVTPSSL
-2032 VGGPGPSID
+2032 VGAPSPSVD
-2041 VVEEGM
+2041 VVEESLAS
-2047 GVLRVAD
+2047 LRITED
-2054 EGLGLE
+2054 GLE
-2060 TLPEDREKE
+2060 TLPEDREQE
-2069 ESCTPTDPLVT
+2069 ESCALTDP
-2080 VSDEAGIVQSPEQ
+2080 IVPTSATSAKSSLRIQSPLLISEKLVQDTTSAASAEQ
-2093 TRSPPAAEE
+2093 WQDSTTQSQPSHPKSTTQAPKTPSTTPPLHPASP
-2102 GNVEGKAQAKDDLR
+2102 
-2116 LTQTESIS
+2116 SIS
-2124 PFSHPTGATSTTT
+2124 PTNSSTIKTTPLGTTQRKQLHTPVLTTT
-2137 PPPPTSSSPPTTD
+2137 PTTD
-2150 TETVTTTPPNPNTS
+2150 PSGE
-2164 SSSTEE
+2164 
-2170 HQQQH
+2170 
-2175 ATPLI
+2175 
-2180 NVPDADADV
+2180 DV
-2189 TPRPPSSTA
+2189 TPRPTTSITPSGFNPGKARSTLA
-2198 SMPDT
+2198 PDVYGAAVGIGSVDYHVAEDE
-2203 RPSEVHSVLPLNTH
+2203 SE
-2217 GTGNNPASG
+2217 A
-2226 ELDVTPRASE
+2226 TPRASD
-2236 RDRRREKS
+2236 RDKRREKS

-2249 RGLEWMRR
+2249 RGLDWMRRS